1 MTILI
6 IGLILFLGI
15 HCVVLVAPDWR
26 QRRIASMG
34 LGPWKGL
41 FSLIALAGLVLIIW
55 GFHLA
60 RLHPVLLYASPEW
73 LSHLNS
79 LFTLIGFILVA
90 AAYIPGNR
98 IKTRIGHPM
107 VAGVKIWALGHLL
120 AIGFLRDVVLFGAF
134 LIWAIAAFA
143 VLRRRDRRNGVTYQA
158 GTLKMDIVTLV
169 VGVVAWAIFAFAL
182 HGPLIGVSPFG

>member
-6 IGLILFLGI
+6 AGLILFLGI
-15 HCVVLVAPDWR
+15 HCVGLVAPDWR
-26 QRRIASMG
+26 QQCVASMG

-41 FSLIALAGLVLIIW
+41 FSLAALAGLVLIIW
-55 GFHLA
+55 GFYFA
-60 RLHPVLLYASPEW
+60 RLQPVLLYAPPEW
-73 LSHLNS
+73 LRHLNS
-79 LFTLIGFILVA
+79 LFTLIAFILVA

-98 IKTRIGHPM
+98 LKTRIGHPM
-107 VAGVKIWALGHLL
+107 IAGVKVWALGHLL

-134 LIWAIAAFA
+134 LVWAIVAFA
-143 VLRRRDRRNGVTYQA
+143 VLRRRDRRDGVSYPA

-182 HGPLIGVSPFG
+182 HGPLIGVNPFG

>member
-6 IGLILFLGI
+6 VGLILFLGI
-15 HCVVLVAPDWR
+15 HCVGLVAPDWR

-41 FSLIALAGLVLIIW
+41 FSLIALAGLVLIVW

-60 RLHPVLLYASPEW
+60 RLQPVLLYAPPEW
-73 LSHLNS
+73 LRHFND

-98 IKTRIGHPM
+98 IKARIGHPM

-134 LIWAIAAFA
+134 LIWAIVAFA
-143 VLRRRDRRNGVTYQA
+143 VLRRRDRHNGVAYPA

-169 VGVVAWAIFAFAL
+169 VAVVAWAIFAFAL